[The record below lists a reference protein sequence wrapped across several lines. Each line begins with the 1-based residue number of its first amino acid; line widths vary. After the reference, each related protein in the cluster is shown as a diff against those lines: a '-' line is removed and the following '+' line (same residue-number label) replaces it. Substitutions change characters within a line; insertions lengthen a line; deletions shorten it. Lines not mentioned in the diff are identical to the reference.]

1 MFKMRNTPVQPEI
14 VNKVISQSGL
24 KSVGNASIRE
34 IVKVV
39 SQIEAASGVKF
50 IRMEMGVPGL
60 DSPEI
65 GVEAEVAALR
75 KGVASIYPNME
86 GLPEL
91 KHETARF
98 IQNFVNISVRPT
110 GCIPTVGSM
119 QGSMAAI
126 MVANKC
132 NPAKNKTLFIDPG
145 FPVQKTQCKV
155 LGLPFETFDVYNFRG
170 PKLREKLNTIFSAGD
185 ISCVI
190 YSNPNNPSWICF
202 TEEELQIIGETTK
215 AHDIIVIE
223 DLAYFGMDFRLNI
236 GTPGV
241 APFQPT
247 VAKYTDNYIMLVSAS
262 KVFSYAGQRLGMLI
276 MSDTLFDRDYPAL
289 LPYFSC
295 TDFGHAII
303 YGALY
308 ALSAGTGHSAQFAL
322 AAMFKAAN
330 EGKFQFVEGVKPY
343 GERAAIMKKLFLE
356 NGFYLVYDK
365 DDSKPLADGFYFTI
379 NYPGFTGAKLLEELL
394 YYGIGSIA
402 LKITGSNHEGLR
414 ACVSQFH
421 PNQMQDLKERL
432 EAFKENHPLTN

>member
-1 MFKMRNTPVQPEI
+1 MKSTPVKQEI
-14 VNKVISQSGL
+14 VNKIIAESGL

-34 IVKVV
+34 IVKIV

-65 GVEAEVAALR
+65 GVQAEIEALQ

-91 KHETARF
+91 KKETSRF
-98 IQNFVNISVRPT
+98 IKNFMNLDLSPQ

-126 MVANKC
+126 MVANRC
-132 NPAKNKTLFIDPG
+132 VPGKNKTLFIDPG
-145 FPVQKTQCKV
+145 FPVQKVQCKA
-155 LGLPFETFDVYNFRG
+155 LGVPFETFDVYEHRG
-170 PKLREKLNTIFSAGD
+170 AKLRDKLESILSKGD
-185 ISCVI
+185 ISSVI

-202 TEEELQIIGETTK
+202 TEEELRIIGEMANK
-215 AHDIIVIE
+215 YELIIIE

-236 GTPGV
+236 ATPGV
-241 APFQPT
+241 PPFQPT
-247 VAKYTDNYIMLVSAS
+247 VANYTDSYILLISSS
-262 KVFSYAGQRLGMLI
+262 KVFSYAGQRLGMI
-276 MSDTLFDRDYPAL
+276 AMSNYVFKKEYQNLV
-289 LPYFSC
+289 PYFSC
-295 TDFGHAII
+295 TDFGHAVI

-308 ALSAGTGHSAQFAL
+308 SLSAGTAHSSQYAL
-322 AAMFKAAN
+322 AAMLRAAN
-330 EGKFQFVEGVKPY
+330 DGKYAFIDGVKPY
-343 GERAAIMKKLFLE
+343 GERAAIMKKLFTD

-365 DDSKPLADGFYFTI
+365 DGEKPLADGFYFTI
-379 NYPGFTGAKLLEELL
+379 NYPGFTGAQLLEELL

-402 LKITGSNHEGLR
+402 LKITGSSHEGLR

-421 PNQMQDLKERL
+421 PEQAKDLKERL
-432 EAFKENHPLTN
+432 ETFRENHPLN

>member
-1 MFKMRNTPVQPEI
+1 MKNTPVKQEI
-14 VNKVISQSGL
+14 VNKIIAESGL

-34 IVKVV
+34 IVKIV

-65 GVEAEVAALR
+65 GVQAEIEALQ

-91 KHETARF
+91 KKETSRF
-98 IQNFVNISVRPT
+98 IKNFMNLDLSPQ

-126 MVANKC
+126 MVANRC
-132 NPAKNKTLFIDPG
+132 VPGKNKTLFIDPG
-145 FPVQKTQCKV
+145 FPVQKVQCKA
-155 LGLPFETFDVYNFRG
+155 LGVPFETFDVYEHRG
-170 PKLREKLNTIFSAGD
+170 AKLRNKLESILSKGD
-185 ISCVI
+185 ISSVI

-202 TEEELQIIGETTK
+202 TEEELRIIGEMANK
-215 AHDIIVIE
+215 YELIIIE

-236 GTPGV
+236 ATPGV
-241 APFQPT
+241 PPFQPT
-247 VAKYTDNYIMLVSAS
+247 VANYTDSYILLISSS
-262 KVFSYAGQRLGMLI
+262 KVFSYAGQRLGMI
-276 MSDTLFDRDYPAL
+276 AMSNYVFKKEYQNLA
-289 LPYFSC
+289 PYFSC
-295 TDFGHAII
+295 TDFGHAVI

-308 ALSAGTGHSAQFAL
+308 SLSAGTAHSSQYAL
-322 AAMFKAAN
+322 AAMLRAAN
-330 EGKFQFVEGVKPY
+330 DGKYAFIDGVKPY
-343 GERAAIMKKLFLE
+343 GERAAIMKKLFTE

-365 DDSKPLADGFYFTI
+365 DGEKPLADGFYFTI
-379 NYPGFTGAKLLEELL
+379 NYPGFTGAQLLEELL

-402 LKITGSNHEGLR
+402 LKITGSSHEGLR

-421 PNQMQDLKERL
+421 PNQAKDLKERL
-432 EAFKENHPLTN
+432 ETFRENHPLN

>member
-1 MFKMRNTPVQPEI
+1 MRNTPVKAEI
-14 VNKVISQSGL
+14 VNRIIAESGL
-24 KSVGNASIRE
+24 RSVGKASIRE

-65 GVEAEVAALR
+65 GVKAEIEALQ

-91 KHETARF
+91 KTETSKF
-98 IQNFVNISVRPT
+98 IKNFMDIDVAPGS
-110 GCIPTVGSM
+110 CIPTVGSM
-119 QGSMAAI
+119 QASMAAI

-132 NPAKNKTLFIDPG
+132 CEGRNKTLFIDPG
-145 FPVQKTQCKV
+145 FPVQKVQCKA

-170 PKLREKLNTIFSAGD
+170 AKLKEKLKSILNKGD
-185 ISCVI
+185 ISSII
-190 YSNPNNPSWICF
+190 YSNPNNPSWVCF
-202 TEEELQIIGETTK
+202 TEEELKIIGDAANEYNV
-215 AHDIIVIE
+215 IIIE
-223 DLAYFGMDFRLNI
+223 DLAYFGMDFRLSI
-236 GTPGV
+236 GKPGV

-247 VAKYTDNYIMLVSAS
+247 VAKYTNSYILLISSS
-262 KVFSYAGQRLGMLI
+262 KVFSYAGQRLGMI
-276 MSDTLFDRDYPAL
+276 AMSNAIFSKEYPNL
-289 LPYFSC
+289 LSYFSC

-308 ALSAGTGHSAQFAL
+308 ALSAGTAHSTQYAL

-330 EGKFQFVEGVKPY
+330 EGKFNFTDEVKPY
-343 GERAAIMKKLFLE
+343 GKRAEIMKKLFLE

-365 DDSKPLADGFYFTI
+365 DGGKPLADGFYFTI
-379 NYPGFTGAKLLEELL
+379 NYPGFTGSQLLEELL

-402 LKITGSNHEGLR
+402 LFITGSEHEGLR
-414 ACVSQFH
+414 ACVSQFK
-421 PNQMQDLKERL
+421 PEQAETLKERL
-432 EAFKENHPLTN
+432 EIFRENHPV

>member
-1 MFKMRNTPVQPEI
+1 MKNTPVKQEI
-14 VNKVISQSGL
+14 VNKIIAESGL

-34 IVKVV
+34 IVKIV

-60 DSPEI
+60 DSPAI
-65 GVEAEVAALR
+65 GVQAEIEALQ

-91 KHETARF
+91 KKETSRF
-98 IQNFVNISVRPT
+98 IKNFMNLDLSPQ

-126 MVANKC
+126 MVANRC
-132 NPAKNKTLFIDPG
+132 VPGKNKTLFIDPG
-145 FPVQKTQCKV
+145 FPVQKVQCKA
-155 LGLPFETFDVYNFRG
+155 LGVPFETFDVYEHRG
-170 PKLREKLNTIFSAGD
+170 AKLREKLESILSKGD
-185 ISCVI
+185 ISSVI

-202 TEEELQIIGETTK
+202 TEEELRIIGEMANK
-215 AHDIIVIE
+215 YELIIIE

-236 GTPGV
+236 ATPGV
-241 APFQPT
+241 PPFQPT
-247 VAKYTDNYIMLVSAS
+247 VANYTDSYILLISSS
-262 KVFSYAGQRLGMLI
+262 KVFSYAGQRLGMI
-276 MSDTLFDRDYPAL
+276 AMSDYVFKKEYQNLV
-289 LPYFSC
+289 PYFSC

-308 ALSAGTGHSAQFAL
+308 SLSAGTAHSSQYAL
-322 AAMFKAAN
+322 AAMLRAASD
-330 EGKFQFVEGVKPY
+330 GKYAFIDGVKPY
-343 GERAAIMKKLFLE
+343 GERAAIMKKLFTD

-365 DDSKPLADGFYFTI
+365 DGEKPLADGFYFTI
-379 NYPGFTGAKLLEELL
+379 NYPGFTGAQLLEELL

-402 LKITGSNHEGLR
+402 LKITGSSHEGLR

-421 PNQMQDLKERL
+421 PDQAKDLKERL
-432 EAFKENHPLTN
+432 ETFSENHPLN